1 MVIDGKTFYA
11 MVNSAAAALENQQED
26 INQLNVFPVPDGDTG
41 INMSMT
47 LGNVD
52 SVVSEDDSISDA
64 TAKVSGVVLRA
75 ARGNSGAI
83 LSLFYRGMAKAL
95 KDCDE
100 ADSADIALAFQ
111 KGTEEAYKAVM
122 NPTEGT
128 ILTVMRK
135 CAEEAVEVT
144 KTRFK
149 GDVLGFFVYI
159 MQTAQ
164 KTLDETPEMLPVLK
178 EANVVD
184 AGGSGFVVMLSGM
197 LAALKNK
204 PILPL
209 KKASKSS
216 AKKSAD
222 FKEFNTEDIRFAY
235 CTECIVDK
243 DKAHR
248 GEGKGEKLGDFVRSI
263 GDSVV
268 FVDTEDLI
276 KLHVHTNNPGQVLE
290 QAIRY
295 GSLLTVKIENMKNQ
309 HTALSSDGA
318 KEEAAE
324 TEEAPK
330 VVSVPAEK
338 KYGFVSVCLGEGI
351 QNTFR
356 DLGADQIISGG
367 QTMNPSTQDI
377 LDAVYKTPAEIVFVL
392 PNNKNIFLA
401 AQQAA
406 EMCEDKRVVMLETR
420 SITQGIAA
428 MMNFD
433 ESAEVEANLENMQA
447 AMKNVTTISITYAV
461 RNTTVDG
468 MPIRKGQKL
477 GLVDGKIRCVTDHA
491 RQCVLDLTEYMEHAA
506 FVTIFYGESVPVE
519 KAEKMLAA
527 LREKLGYDEEYVLI
541 PGGQPLY
548 DYIISAEI

>member
-52 SVVSEDDSISDA
+52 SVVSENDSISDA

-95 KDCDE
+95 KDCEE
-100 ADSADIALAFQ
+100 ADSADIALALQ

-144 KTRFK
+144 KTRYK

-209 KKASKSS
+209 KKSAKSDK
-216 AKKSAD
+216 KKSAD

-248 GEGKGEKLGDFVRSI
+248 GEGKGEKLGEFVRSI

-268 FVDTEDLI
+268 FVDTDDLI

-309 HTALSSDGA
+309 HTALSGES
-318 KEEAAE
+318 EEKAE
-324 TEEAPK
+324 EDSKP
-330 VVSVPAEK
+330 VSVPAEK
-338 KYGFVSVCLGEGI
+338 QYGFVSVCLGEGI
-351 QNTFR
+351 HNTFR
-356 DLGADQIISGG
+356 DLGADRIISGG

-377 LDAVYKTPAEIVFVL
+377 LDAICKTPAEVVFVL

-406 EMCEDKRVVMLETR
+406 EMCEDKRVIMLETR

-433 ESAEVEANLENMQA
+433 ESAEVDANLETMKA

-468 MPIRKGQKL
+468 MPIRQGQKL

-491 RQCVLDLTEYMEHAA
+491 RQCVLDLTEYMEHAS
-506 FVTIFYGESVPVE
+506 FITIFYGEAVPVE

-527 LREKLGYDEEYVLI
+527 LREKLGYDKEYVLI

>member
-1 MVIDGKTFYA
+1 MGITGNMYRSMA
-11 MVNSAAAALENQQED
+11 LSGAALLNDKKEEAN
-26 INQLNVFPVPDGDTG
+26 NLNVFPVPDGDTG
-41 INMSMT
+41 INMSLTMST
-47 LGNVD
+47 VG
-52 SVVSEDDSISDA
+52 SVAEDLPVGECA
-64 TAKVSGVVLRA
+64 EKVAALMLRS

-95 KDCDE
+95 KDCEE

-216 AKKSAD
+216 SKNDKKKSAD

-248 GEGKGEKLGDFVRSI
+248 GEGKGEKLGEFVRSI

-268 FVDTEDLI
+268 FVDTDDLI

-290 QAIRY
+290 QAIRF
-295 GSLLTVKIENMKNQ
+295 GSLLTVKIENM
-309 HTALSSDGA
+309 
-318 KEEAAE
+318 
-324 TEEAPK
+324 
-330 VVSVPAEK
+330 
-338 KYGFVSVCLGEGI
+338 
-351 QNTFR
+351 
-356 DLGADQIISGG
+356 
-367 QTMNPSTQDI
+367 
-377 LDAVYKTPAEIVFVL
+377 
-392 PNNKNIFLA
+392 
-401 AQQAA
+401 
-406 EMCEDKRVVMLETR
+406 
-420 SITQGIAA
+420 
-428 MMNFD
+428 
-433 ESAEVEANLENMQA
+433 
-447 AMKNVTTISITYAV
+447 
-461 RNTTVDG
+461 
-468 MPIRKGQKL
+468 
-477 GLVDGKIRCVTDHA
+477 
-491 RQCVLDLTEYMEHAA
+491 
-506 FVTIFYGESVPVE
+506 
-519 KAEKMLAA
+519 
-527 LREKLGYDEEYVLI
+527 
-541 PGGQPLY
+541 
-548 DYIISAEI
+548 